1 MKNARVRDAF
11 FERLSPPGQVAELF
25 NLLPGVS
32 FFVKD
37 RKGRFMSLNRRGC
50 DYCGIASEDEAI
62 GKTDHDFFPT
72 QRADEYRADDLTVLE
87 SGEPII
93 NRIESAP
100 EAAGSPRLVMTS
112 KIPLH
117 DHRGRV
123 IGIAGFSRQ
132 IEHIRESSG
141 TADAFANV
149 VEYLHRNCGE
159 PLTTPEL
166 AAMANL
172 SVPQFERRFRRVF
185 ATSPRQYL
193 TRVRIEMA
201 AKLLTETTQTISEI
215 AQTCGFYDHAHL
227 SRSFRKIMNASP
239 SEYRTKHGP
248 AARST

>member
-1 MKNARVRDAF
+1 MKYAHRRDSF
-11 FERLSPPGQVAELF
+11 FERISPPGQVAALF
-25 NLLPGVS
+25 DLLPGLS

-37 RKGRFMSLNRRGC
+37 RKGRFMALNRRGC
-50 DYCGIASEDEAI
+50 EYCGVASEDEAL
-62 GKTDHDFFPT
+62 GRTDHDFFPT
-72 QRADEYRADDLTVLE
+72 QRADEYRADDLSVLE

-112 KIPLH
+112 KIPLR

-132 IEHIRESSG
+132 IEDIRESSG
-141 TADAFANV
+141 TANAFADV

-166 AAMANL
+166 AAKANL

-185 ATSPRQYL
+185 GTSPRQYL
-193 TRVRIEMA
+193 MRVRIESA
-201 AKLLTETTQTISEI
+201 ARLLTETDQTVSEI
-215 AQTCGFYDHAHL
+215 AQVCGFYDHAHL

-239 SEYRTKHGP
+239 SEHRTRHSP
-248 AARST
+248 SSRAR